1 MRHDSVSMNMPVE
14 FINVVPVNPLI
25 SSCDIK
31 VLYHGKNRNKSY
43 ITKAVANEMAKSLP
57 NIPIVGEYL
66 EEIGDFGDHGEEM
79 VISSKGVKFI
89 KRTVPF
95 GVVPT
100 DTKIWWE
107 KYMDK
112 DGVEREYML
121 CQGYLWTGRYPETN
135 RVLESGNGQSMELN
149 KDFMNGEWAKLENE
163 DSEYFIVSEAIFSA
177 LCILGENVEPC
188 FEGANITAPNAIYSL
203 NKDDFNSQMGDF
215 MLELKDALNKEGGQG
230 KMNLENQEN
239 NGQDSVEDKAPIVN
253 PTEDNSVVEPIV
265 EPTIEPIVE
274 PVVEPTVEP
283 VVEPIVEPTT
293 EEPEVEPVV
302 EPTSEEEEPISI
314 EPSYNLEE
322 VEEYQTLKSEY
333 AALESKYNDLLLAKE
348 ASDVELHSLREVK
361 ATVDKAA
368 KTDLINKFYMLDE
381 QDLEEVRGSMDNY
394 SLEEIESKLSIIAFR
409 KKVNFN
415 LETEAQ
421 QDDIV
426 AFNATQVDE
435 SVPAWVKALDKVKNN
450 KR

>member
-203 NKDDFNSQMGDF
+203 NKDDFKSQMGDF